1 MAVVLLPS
9 RAFGASPARGV
20 NDRGAC
26 ISFAAGYRT
35 GSDVR
40 ARRSDAAADKA
51 DCARA
56 DLMAALILLAGAATQ
71 GAVELTS
78 SNFESKIGSKH
89 AFVKFLAPW

>member
-1 MAVVLLPS
+1 MYKFCS
-9 RAFGASPARGV
+9 RVQDRERRAR
-20 NDRGAC
+20 
-26 ISFAAGYRT
+26 
-35 GSDVR
+35 
-40 ARRSDAAADKA
+40 RRSDAAADKA